1 MKQNEHG
8 LHIMDDGEVIMI
20 STRFGI
26 ITIVND
32 GQETRVCAQGYSKEV
47 DYGGYKATVAAVD
60 VTDDTLNND
69 ALAVIRR
76 IKMAPKPVEE

>member
-1 MKQNEHG
+1 MQQNEHG

-20 STRFGI
+20 STKFGI

-60 VTDDTLNND
+60 VTDDTLDND
-69 ALAVIRR
+69 ALAVIRW
-76 IKMAPKPVEE
+76 IKMVPKLEGE

>member
-1 MKQNEHG
+1 MQQNEHG
-8 LHIMDDGEVIMI
+8 LYIMADDEVVRI
-20 STRFGI
+20 STKFGI

-60 VTDDTLNND
+60 ATDDTLED
-69 ALAVIRR
+69 DRLAVIRR
-76 IKMAPKPVEE
+76 IKMVPKAEDV